1 MESGKV
7 MATIQQECLK
17 QYRLLL
23 ERLGQRPY
31 PESVEL
37 ALRRDDALKAVR
49 LLREATF
56 PILGGDVYVQREGHI
71 ESACANWHSDP
82 KVEEDRETY
91 LCRSWDATETY
102 LHDYPKIDGEEPLFV
117 IVAGEPQATFDPKY
131 VLAAGGNK

>member
-1 MESGKV
+1 M
-7 MATIQQECLK
+7 MPTFQQERLV

-31 PESVEL
+31 PESAEL
-37 ALRRDDALKAVR
+37 ALRRDDALKAVQ

-71 ESACANWHSDP
+71 ESAYANWHSNP
-82 KVEEDRETY
+82 KVGEDRETY
-91 LCRSWDATETY
+91 LCRSWDTTETY
-102 LHDYPKIDGEEPLFV
+102 LTGYPQIDGEEPLFV
-117 IVAGEPQATFDPKY
+117 IVAGEPQTTVDPKY